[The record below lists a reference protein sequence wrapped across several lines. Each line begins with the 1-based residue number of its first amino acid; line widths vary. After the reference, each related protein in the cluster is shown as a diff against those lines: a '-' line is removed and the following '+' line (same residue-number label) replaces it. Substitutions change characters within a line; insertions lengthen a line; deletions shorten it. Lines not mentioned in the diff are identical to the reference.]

1 MVDSSLTTTGADIML
16 EHKNGGRIAAV
27 YAIGHE
33 TYKRVAT
40 WHYVCRVEWSDGTVS
55 ERLRVA
61 PYAICFDRNQ
71 EDAALFYDRLSEQLN
86 DYLATEGTWLVKPK
100 HMRDGRLVH
109 WVPKVPDYE
118 VAV

>member
-1 MVDSSLTTTGADIML
+1 ML
-16 EHKNGGRIAAV
+16 EHKNGGRITAV
-27 YAIGHE
+27 HAIGHE

-40 WHYVCRVEWSDGTVS
+40 WHYVCRVEWKDGTVS

-61 PYAICFDRNQ
+61 PYAVCFDSDDTEAKAQFERIN
-71 EDAALFYDRLSEQLN
+71 EQLHL
-86 DYLATEGTWLVKPK
+86 YLTAEGEWLEKPK